1 MSLLQMSLA
10 ASVMIIAVIILRSLF
25 LNKLPKT
32 TFQALWG
39 LVVLRLVLPFEIPSP
54 LSIYS
59 ALSSAQSFIESDAQG
74 GFSASTIAQNA
85 FSMPAVTANSA
96 QAFDFTLAIWLCGTI
111 IAAVFFAVSYRKS
124 IKSFRLAEKLILQ
137 AESSVIPKSLRGV
150 QIKKCGKINAP
161 LTYGIFRPVILL
173 PESFD
178 FSDKAALDFVIAHE
192 SIHIKR
198 LDGLKKLVLAAAAC
212 IHWFNPLVWVML
224 VLANRDIEL
233 SCDEAVVKRFGNDFK
248 SDYAMALIRLEERKS
263 HFSPLISH
271 FSKNAIEE
279 RIISVMKLKKT
290 TAAGMIA
297 ALALITAAATVFATT
312 AYENEKPVESEK
324 TVEKTDT
331 ADENKADDTLSVS
344 TDVPPDGTFSTTTDV
359 PESKNCTTFVTYH
372 DFQDIN
378 SQHVA
383 ESKLD
388 GAEDITL
395 PEIFVNPV
403 SGSKDEYV
411 FSVDN
416 CETWMS
422 EDEFSALYPEVKIN
436 KGSDEIG
443 YFRII
448 EVTTGSTVNVWSFTD
463 GDALN
468 GQEPPKVVC
477 INGEI
482 VYYTAQTADELAAD
496 LAEQVLLGE
505 ITSAKADEAVE
516 ALKSQITLTENV
528 Q

>member
-59 ALSSAQSFIESDAQG
+59 ALSSAQSFIESDAQS

-85 FSMPAVTANSA
+85 FTMPAVTANSA
-96 QAFDFTLAIWLCGTI
+96 QAFDFTLAIRLCGTI
-111 IAAVFFAVSYRKS
+111 IAAVFFAISYRKS

-297 ALALITAAATVFATT
+297 ALALITATATVFATT
-312 AYENEKPVESEK
+312 ADSSTSNSDTNNQQGQNVIFAEKITDFDSNKDITFTENPDAKSFHSYSGSVGEAEQEGIIANPEGFSFSSVNGTDDGINHSVDFDVEQAIKDIESGKIKPLSKDNLPGEIDKDKVADTTFTMIDENGN
-324 TVEKTDT
+324 KTD
-331 ADENKADDTLSVS
+331 
-344 TDVPPDGTFSTTTDV
+344 
-359 PESKNCTTFVTYH
+359 VTSW
-372 DFQDIN
+372 I
-378 SQHVA
+378 A
-383 ESKLD
+383 
-388 GAEDITL
+388 
-395 PEIFVNPV
+395 
-403 SGSKDEYV
+403 
-411 FSVDN
+411 
-416 CETWMS
+416 
-422 EDEFSALYPEVKIN
+422 
-436 KGSDEIG
+436 
-443 YFRII
+443 
-448 EVTTGSTVNVWSFTD
+448 
-463 GDALN
+463 
-468 GQEPPKVVC
+468 
-477 INGEI
+477 
-482 VYYTAQTADELAAD
+482 
-496 LAEQVLLGE
+496 
-505 ITSAKADEAVE
+505 
-516 ALKSQITLTENV
+516 
-528 Q
+528 